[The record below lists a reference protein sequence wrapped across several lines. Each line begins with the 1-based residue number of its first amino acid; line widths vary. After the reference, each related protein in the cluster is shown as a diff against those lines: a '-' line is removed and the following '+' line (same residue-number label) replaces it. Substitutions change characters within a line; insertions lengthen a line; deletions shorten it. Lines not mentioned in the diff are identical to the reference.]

1 MNAAQLM
8 EEGINF
14 VRNFNLKD
22 AEECFWRVLA
32 IDSYSAEA
40 IIWLG
45 RIAYMQGEVE
55 KGDRLMDKVLSM
67 NPVEAQALALR
78 GISEVEKGNPTKALE
93 FLNRAEESDSKLQ
106 IYGFIARCY
115 SLLDKSNDAEQA
127 ALKALQMNAQD
138 TLAHYELASI
148 LASRGNMAQALSH
161 LVSSIN
167 SNPLFAKGYFALGA
181 LLAAAGKTKEAIDVY
196 RKGLSYVPD
205 AHILREQLCTLL
217 FAEGMF
223 QEAVDE
229 TNECIRRRN
238 SYEDYLRLGF
248 YQLVLGKFEDA
259 EKAFL
264 KSIELN
270 TEDWE
275 AHYNL
280 GELYSAANLVNE
292 SRNQYEAALSKG
304 QQEWKPYNGMGI
316 WILRNGNNPNEAITH
331 FKKANELEKSRPEPL
346 MNLALTYASIRD
358 WNQAKNHC
366 DLVMQRVPSN
376 SKYFIEADSLRAAI
390 NAEVPL

>member
-1 MNAAQLM
+1 
-8 EEGINF
+8 
-14 VRNFNLKD
+14 V
-22 AEECFWRVLA
+22 
-32 IDSYSAEA
+32 
-40 IIWLG
+40 
-45 RIAYMQGEVE
+45 
-55 KGDRLMDKVLSM
+55 
-67 NPVEAQALALR
+67 
-78 GISEVEKGNPTKALE
+78 
-93 FLNRAEESDSKLQ
+93 
-106 IYGFIARCY
+106 
-115 SLLDKSNDAEQA
+115 
-127 ALKALQMNAQD
+127 
-138 TLAHYELASI
+138 
-148 LASRGNMAQALSH
+148 
-161 LVSSIN
+161 
-167 SNPLFAKGYFALGA
+167 KGYFTLGA
-181 LLAAAGKTKEAIDVY
+181 LLAAAKQTKEAIDVY

-248 YQLVLGKFEDA
+248 YQIVLGKFEDA

-270 TEDWE
+270 TDDWE

-292 SRNQYEAALSKG
+292 AKNQYEAALSKG

-316 WILRNGNNPNEAITH
+316 WILRNGKDLQNAISH
-331 FKKANELEKSRPEPL
+331 FEKANELSKSRPEPL
-346 MNLALTYASIRD
+346 MNLALAFASLRD

-366 DLVMQRVPSN
+366 ERVMQTVPAG
-376 SKYFIEADSLRAAI
+376 SKYFMEADRLRTSI
-390 NAEVPL
+390 NAELSH